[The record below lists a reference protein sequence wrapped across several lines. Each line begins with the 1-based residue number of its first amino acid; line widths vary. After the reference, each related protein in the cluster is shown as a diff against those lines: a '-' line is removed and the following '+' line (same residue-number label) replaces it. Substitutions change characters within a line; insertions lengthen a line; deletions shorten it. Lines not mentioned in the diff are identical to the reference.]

1 MMEVNVGS
9 EDMKILYDFVNE
21 KPKKKV
27 ENYDLDVF
35 DNGRS
40 DYAPARYEEDE
51 WLGKQKEEKPEFLV
65 DDFDF
70 SDIKG
75 DLKGSLKKIKKRR
88 ALKNF
93 GVKKSATI
101 VAKEGVIR
109 TTNKIIIPKDRK
121 IIIEGVENFIT
132 QADEKYKQIGYYKGN
147 KLKELIL
154 IFNND
159 STLDFTVDLFSPSF
173 INDYMVSNTGDI
185 NNKIDVEGGSVTYRD
200 LVAYMCGGNSTYIH
214 NGRFVFEGSN
224 ISNQASQPLTFN
236 NRNIEGD
243 ANIHP
248 INPRQFIDIYQYQS
262 NIVLIDIDSALNR
275 PFIPDGLDSLQYK
288 VLAGMTVT
296 FCFYFEIIKL
306 KEFFY
311 NEARKSKILL

>member
-1 MMEVNVGS
+1 M
-9 EDMKILYDFVNE
+9 
-21 KPKKKV
+21 
-27 ENYDLDVF
+27 
-35 DNGRS
+35 
-40 DYAPARYEEDE
+40 
-51 WLGKQKEEKPEFLV
+51 
-65 DDFDF
+65 
-70 SDIKG
+70 
-75 DLKGSLKKIKKRR
+75 KGSLKKIKKRR
-88 ALKNF
+88 EIKNF

-101 VAKEGVIR
+101 LAKKGVIK

-132 QADEKYKQIGYYKGN
+132 QADEKYKEIGYYKGN

-185 NNKIDVEGGSVTYRD
+185 NNKIDVEGRTVTYRD

-214 NGRFVFEGSN
+214 NGRFIFEGAN
-224 ISNQASQPLTFN
+224 ISNQANQPLKFN

-248 INPRQFIDIYQYQS
+248 S
-262 NIVLIDIDSALNR
+262 
-275 PFIPDGLDSLQYK
+275 
-288 VLAGMTVT
+288 
-296 FCFYFEIIKL
+296 
-306 KEFFY
+306 
-311 NEARKSKILL
+311 